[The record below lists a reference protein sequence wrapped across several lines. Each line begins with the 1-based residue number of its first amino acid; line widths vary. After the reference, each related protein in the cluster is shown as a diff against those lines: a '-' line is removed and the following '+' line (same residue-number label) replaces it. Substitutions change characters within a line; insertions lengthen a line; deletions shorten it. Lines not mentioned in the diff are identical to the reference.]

1 MDINLTNATGLP
13 AVFLS
18 AVSGSDACTALL
30 IQQPGVD
37 IGAILQDNLTLLHI
51 CAENGLM
58 EAVQSIMAHETGEWV
73 WVWVWGVF
81 GM

>member
-1 MDINLTNATGLP
+1 MELQVDINVTNATGLP

-30 IQQPGVD
+30 IQQPHVD

-51 CAENGLM
+51 CAENGLT
-58 EAVQSIMAHETGEWV
+58 ESVKGIMSHETGQ
-73 WVWVWGVF
+73 
-81 GM
+81 